1 MVISAAQVKEL
12 RETTGAPMMECK
24 GALQK
29 ANGNFEEA
37 VKILRTQGLAAAK
50 KKQLRE
56 TKEGTIFSY
65 IHLGGKLG
73 VLVEINC
80 ETDFVAKNAQFQELG
95 KNIAMQIA
103 ASNPY
108 VVSQDQIT
116 EEMIAHEKEIYLE
129 QAKKS
134 GKPEKIWPQMV
145 EGRLKKYY
153 KEICLL
159 EQPYIKD
166 PNITVDE
173 YIAQVVAK
181 VRENITIR
189 RFTRYV
195 LGEKVKEVY
204 E

>member
-1 MVISAAQVKEL
+1 MVIGAEQVKQL
-12 RETTGAPMMECK
+12 RQVTEAPMMECK
-24 GALQK
+24 TALQK

-37 VKILRTQGLAAAK
+37 LKILRTQGLAVAK
-50 KKQLRE
+50 KKQQRE
-56 TKEGTIFSY
+56 TKDGLIFSY

-80 ETDFVAKNAQFQELG
+80 ETDFVAKNAEFQELG

-103 ASNPY
+103 ASNPS

-116 EEMIAHEKEIYLE
+116 EEMIAQEKEIYLE

-134 GKPEKIWPQMV
+134 GKPEKFWDNIV
-145 EGRLKKYY
+145 EGRIKKYY
-153 KEICLL
+153 KDICLL

-166 PNITVDE
+166 PNITVSD
-173 YIAQVVAK
+173 YISEIVAK

-195 LGEKVKEVY
+195 LGEK
-204 E
+204 

>member
-1 MVISAAQVKEL
+1 MVIGAEQVKQL
-12 RETTGAPMMECK
+12 RQATEAPMMECK
-24 GALQK
+24 AALQK

-37 VKILRTQGLAAAK
+37 LKILRTQGLAVAK
-50 KKQLRE
+50 KKQQRE
-56 TKEGTIFSY
+56 TKDGLIFSY

-80 ETDFVAKNAQFQELG
+80 ETDFVAKNAEFQELG

-103 ASNPY
+103 ASNPS

-116 EEMIAHEKEIYLE
+116 EEMIAQEKEIYLE

-134 GKPEKIWPQMV
+134 GKPEKFWDNIV
-145 EGRLKKYY
+145 EGRIKKYY
-153 KEICLL
+153 KDICLL

-166 PNITVDE
+166 PNITVSD
-173 YIAQVVAK
+173 YISEIVAK

-195 LGEKVKEVY
+195 LGEK
-204 E
+204 

>member
-1 MVISAAQVKEL
+1 MDISASQVKEL
-12 RETTGAPMMECK
+12 RETTGAGMMECK
-24 GALQK
+24 GALIK

-37 VKILRTQGLAAAK
+37 MKILRTQGLAEAK
-50 KKQLRE
+50 KKQQRE

-65 IHLGGKLG
+65 IHPGAKLG
-73 VLVEINC
+73 VLVEVNC
-80 ETDFVAKNAQFQELG
+80 ETDFVAKNAEFQELG

-116 EEMIAHEKEIYLE
+116 PELIAGEKEIYLE

-134 GKPEKIWPQMV
+134 GKPEKFWEQIV

-159 EQPYIKD
+159 EQPYIKE
-166 PNITVDE
+166 PTITVSD
-173 YIAQVVAK
+173 YIAGVIAK
-181 VRENITIR
+181 LRENITVR

-195 LGEKVKEVY
+195 LGEK
-204 E
+204 

>member
-1 MVISAAQVKEL
+1 MVISATEVKKL

-24 GALQK
+24 GALEK
-29 ANGNFEEA
+29 ANGNLEEA
-37 VKILRTQGLAAAK
+37 MKILRTQGLAEAK
-50 KKQLRE
+50 KKQQRE
-56 TKEGTIFSY
+56 TKDGTIFSY
-65 IHLGGKLG
+65 IHPGAKLG

-80 ETDFVAKNAQFQELG
+80 ETDFVAKNAEFQELG

-108 VVSQDQIT
+108 IVSQDQIT
-116 EEMIAHEKEIYLE
+116 QEMIAAEKEIYLE

-134 GKPEKIWPQMV
+134 GKPEKIWEQMI

-159 EQPYIKD
+159 DQPYIKE
-166 PNITVDE
+166 PSITVSD
-173 YIAQVVAK
+173 YIASVVAK
-181 VRENITIR
+181 VRENITVR

-195 LGEKVKEVY
+195 LGER
-204 E
+204 

>member
-1 MVISAAQVKEL
+1 MDISASQVKEL
-12 RETTGAPMMECK
+12 RESTGAGMMECK
-24 GALQK
+24 GALIK

-37 VKILRTQGLAAAK
+37 VKILRTQGLAEAK
-50 KKQLRE
+50 KKQQRE

-65 IHLGGKLG
+65 IHPGAKLG

-80 ETDFVAKNAQFQELG
+80 ETDFVAKNAEFQELG

-103 ASNPY
+103 ASNPF
-108 VVSQDQIT
+108 VVSQNQVT
-116 EEMIAHEKEIYLE
+116 PKLIANEKEIYLE

-134 GKPEKIWPQMV
+134 GKPEKIWEQIV

-159 EQPYIKD
+159 DQPYIKE
-166 PNITVDE
+166 PTITVSD
-173 YIAQVVAK
+173 YIAGVIAK

-195 LGEKVKEVY
+195 LGEK
-204 E
+204 

>member
-1 MVISAAQVKEL
+1 MPISAQQVKEL
-12 RETTGAPMMECK
+12 RQATLAPMMECK
-24 GALQK
+24 VALQK

-37 VKILRTQGLAAAK
+37 VKILRTQGLAEAK
-50 KKQLRE
+50 TKQQRQ
-56 TKEGTIFSY
+56 TNEGTIFSY
-65 IHLGGKLG
+65 IHQGGKLG
-73 VLVEINC
+73 VLVEVNC

-108 VVSQDQIT
+108 VVSKDEVT
-116 EEMIAHEKEIYLE
+116 EEMIAQEKEIYLE

-134 GKPEKIWPQMV
+134 GKPEKIWDKIV
-145 EGRLKKYY
+145 EGRLGKYY

-166 PNITVDE
+166 PNITVAD
-173 YIAQVVAK
+173 YIAEVIAK
-181 VRENITIR
+181 LRENITIR

-195 LGEKVKEVY
+195 LGEK
-204 E
+204 

>member
-1 MVISAAQVKEL
+1 MVISAVQVKEL
-12 RETTGAPMMECK
+12 REATGAPMMECK
-24 GALQK
+24 EALQK

-37 VKILRTQGLAAAK
+37 VKILRMQGVAVAK
-50 KKQLRE
+50 KKQLRQ
-56 TKEGTIFSY
+56 TKEGAIFSY

-73 VLVEINC
+73 VLVEIDC
-80 ETDFVAKNAQFQELG
+80 ETDFVAKNVEFQELG

-108 VVSQDQIT
+108 VVSPDQIP
-116 EEMIAHEKEIYLE
+116 EEMISREKEIYLQ

-134 GKPEKIWPQMV
+134 GKPEKIWEQMI

-166 PNITVDE
+166 PNITVSD
-173 YIAQVVAK
+173 YLAQVVAK
-181 VRENITIR
+181 LRENITIR

-195 LGEKVKEVY
+195 VGEK
-204 E
+204 

>member
-1 MVISAAQVKEL
+1 MAISATQVKEL
-12 RETTGAPMMECK
+12 RQATEAPIMECK
-24 GALQK
+24 EALQK

-37 VKILRTQGLAAAK
+37 LKILRTQGLAVAK
-50 KKQLRE
+50 KKQQRE
-56 TKEGTIFSY
+56 TKEGAIFSY

-73 VLVEINC
+73 VLVEVNC
-80 ETDFVAKNAQFQELG
+80 ETDFVARNAEFQELG

-116 EEMIAHEKEIYLE
+116 EEMIASEKEIYLE

-134 GKPEKIWPQMV
+134 GKPEKIWDKIV

-159 EQPYIKD
+159 DQPYIKD
-166 PNITVDE
+166 PSITVSD
-173 YIAQVVAK
+173 YISQVVAK
-181 VRENITIR
+181 LRENITIR

-195 LGEKVKEVY
+195 LGEK
-204 E
+204 